1 MPVESQTRQS
11 SALLLVDHGSKRA
24 SANEMLSRVAD
35 MIRAKSDIP
44 VYTAHMEIASP
55 TIADGMGQ
63 CVQNGAEHV
72 IVVPFFLSP
81 GRHATTD
88 VPNLAAEA
96 AAQNRNV
103 SFEVRPPIGTHPGI
117 VDVILDR
124 AGLL

>member
-1 MPVESQTRQS
+1 M
-11 SALLLVDHGSKRA
+11 LA
-24 SANEMLSRVAD
+24 SVAD
-35 MIRAKSDIP
+35 MIRTKSDVP
-44 VYTAHMEIASP
+44 VYTAHMELASP
-55 TIADGMGQ
+55 TIADGMAK
-63 CVQNGAEHV
+63 CVDDGVEHV

-96 AAQNRNV
+96 AALNRNV